1 LSVIAAY
8 VGCRPLLSF
17 PTRRSSDLFAVRA
30 DTPLGTVASLL
41 SLGGIWNARAVPPG
55 FAEPV
60 GAVGRLVLSLV
71 ALTGWGWLLRRG
83 PQPGFQAGLTAAAA
97 AGLLVALAGT
107 VEAGRGVLRAL
118 IDLWPG
124 FGPLR
129 DGHLYLAPL
138 ALLQAVGLAGA
149 VQWWGQ
155 SG

>member
-83 PQPGFQAGLTAAAA
+83 PQDRKSTRLNSSH
-97 AGLLVALAGT
+97 VK
-107 VEAGRGVLRAL
+107 
-118 IDLWPG
+118 IS
-124 FGPLR
+124 
-129 DGHLYLAPL
+129 Y
-138 ALLQAVGLAGA
+138 AVFCLKK
-149 VQWWGQ
+149 
-155 SG
+155 